1 LGKKGKI
8 TEGGETGR
16 ASKTKPGLARSS
28 RSGSATDIDVI
39 FGKLNFRRF
48 IKIHP
53 RNEKSGKQYVFAQS
67 EYFALILI
75 SCIRGYGHGSVT
87 VIIGK
92 TRDGPE
98 TAETH
103 MRSDG
108 RVKSVRTPR
117 TVVQPIR
124 QSVTTPSLF
133 IVKSVATC

>member
-1 LGKKGKI
+1 M
-8 TEGGETGR
+8 
-16 ASKTKPGLARSS
+16 
-28 RSGSATDIDVI
+28 
-39 FGKLNFRRF
+39 
-48 IKIHP
+48 
-53 RNEKSGKQYVFAQS
+53 
-67 EYFALILI
+67 
-75 SCIRGYGHGSVT
+75 T

-108 RVKSVRTPR
+108 RIKSVRTPG

-133 IVKSVATC
+133 IVKSVATCYQISKKEIGIKSSAY